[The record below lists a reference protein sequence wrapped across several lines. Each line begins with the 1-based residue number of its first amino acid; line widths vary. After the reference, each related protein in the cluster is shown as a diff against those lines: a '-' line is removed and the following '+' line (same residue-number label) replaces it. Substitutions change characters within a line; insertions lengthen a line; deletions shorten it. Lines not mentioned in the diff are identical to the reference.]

1 MGNEAEPR
9 EHLEDESDGCRFG
22 CLLIVVGCLALDA
35 LAAWAAWQMAGFFG
49 MLLSM
54 LARA

>member
-9 EHLEDESDGCRFG
+9 EHLEDENAGCRFG
-22 CLLIVVGCLALDA
+22 CLLIVVRCLALDA

>member
-9 EHLEDESDGCRFG
+9 EHLEDESAGCRFG

-35 LAAWAAWQMAGFFG
+35 LAAWAAWQMAGFLG